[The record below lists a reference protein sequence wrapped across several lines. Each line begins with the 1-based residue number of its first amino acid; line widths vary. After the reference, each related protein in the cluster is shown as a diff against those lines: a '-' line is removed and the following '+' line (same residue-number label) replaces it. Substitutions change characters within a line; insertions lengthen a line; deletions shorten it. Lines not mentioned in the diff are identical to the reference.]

1 MKNIENRGDVNK
13 LVSEFYIII
22 RKDNMLGPIFNHHL
36 TDEQWPTHIEKLTDF
51 WVTNLFGEVCFKG
64 NPSKAHIEVDKYLNH
79 GMNQNHFNRWLQL
92 WAATID
98 SLFIGALAKRA
109 KEASERMAIGQFA
122 YVYKNRPEHCKF

>member
-1 MKNIENRGDVNK
+1 
-13 LVSEFYIII
+13 
-22 RKDNMLGPIFNHHL
+22 
-36 TDEQWPTHIEKLTDF
+36 
-51 WVTNLFGEVCFKG
+51 
-64 NPSKAHIEVDKYLNH
+64 
-79 GMNQNHFNRWLQL
+79 MNQNHFNRWLQL